1 MALKT
6 FSREAVIEKCPSPDW
21 PEEGTLQMTFND
33 NQMEQNDK
41 LKAPNLHKIIYK
53 EFSKSKVKPLQNK
66 LGRMQ
71 TGLITRSKS
80 VFSTV
85 FLAFMSW
92 HFFLAIMVLLW
103 LLVAFCSICSGL
115 MVDGALGPTCV
126 ALFTVSTFVI
136 FSSAC
141 IVYAVLI
148 AWCCL

>member
-66 LGRMQ
+66 LRRMQ
-71 TGLITRSKS
+71 TGLTTRSKS

-85 FLAFMSW
+85 FLAFVMSW
-92 HFFLAIMVLLW
+92 HFF
-103 LLVAFCSICSGL
+103 
-115 MVDGALGPTCV
+115 
-126 ALFTVSTFVI
+126 
-136 FSSAC
+136 
-141 IVYAVLI
+141 
-148 AWCCL
+148 